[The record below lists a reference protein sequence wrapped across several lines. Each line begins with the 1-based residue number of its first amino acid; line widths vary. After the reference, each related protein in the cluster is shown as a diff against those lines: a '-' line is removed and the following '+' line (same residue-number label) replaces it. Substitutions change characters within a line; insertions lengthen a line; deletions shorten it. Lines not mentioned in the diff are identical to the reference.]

1 MSNRTKKLEVTKYF
15 PDVVRMTYADGND
28 QTKTKGFTV
37 NVVVFDHDADATH
50 ISGAWEICSDDSSC
64 YGEGTLSF
72 DLQGNCFDYDGC
84 YDLSHH
90 VCDILN
96 ANGYNAKEVDS
107 RLF

>member
-1 MSNRTKKLEVTKYF
+1 MSKREIQLDITQHFTK
-15 PDVVRMTYADGND
+15 PVRMTYANGED
-28 QTKTKGFTV
+28 QTKTNGFTV
-37 NVVVFDHDADATH
+37 NVTVFKHDADATH

-84 YDLSHH
+84 YDLSHY
-90 VCDILN
+90 VCDMLN
-96 ANGYNAKEVDS
+96 ANGYNTKEVDS